1 MARMDLSMKRPNILL
16 ITSDQQRADC
26 FGFENRHVRTPHLD
40 RLAGAGTRFSACI
53 TPNLVCQPS
62 RASIL
67 TGLLPLT
74 HGVWDNGVDLDPRV
88 GERGFAGTLAAAGYD
103 TAYFGKAH
111 FATKATFKPTGT
123 PECMRSFA
131 KHGADWRGPYMGFRH
146 VELIVLGHVNNP
158 MPLERPPVGHY
169 ERWLL
174 SRGDEEEML
183 ALCTA
188 SAGPD
193 TEGAAQT
200 WHSALPVA
208 WHSSSWLGD
217 RTTDWLRSR
226 DRSKPF
232 CAWISF
238 PDPHQPFDCPVPWS
252 RLHDPKDVP
261 LPQTRNEDPAA
272 VRPWWYKAT
281 LEGTPALADPQFRD
295 LRAKVSRMPKQSD
308 RQLAQ
313 MTANYYGMISLL
325 DHNVG
330 RILSALRDLGIEE
343 ETLVVFTTDHGDMM
357 GNHGLYLKG
366 PWPLEDLLRVGM
378 VARGP
383 GVAAGRVVDQPV
395 STLDLAATFYDFSAV
410 PSPQVLQGRSLKNLL
425 GGKSEARTAAWSEW
439 HVHPSRCGVG
449 LQLRTVRTKTH
460 KATFELGSGAGELY
474 DLVNDP
480 LEQVNRFD
488 DPAFAA
494 VRKELEGLMRE
505 RPGAVLGK
513 LAEPI
518 GMA

>member
-1 MARMDLSMKRPNILL
+1 MTKRPNILL

-40 RLAGAGTRFSACI
+40 RLAQGGARFSACI

-67 TGLLPLT
+67 TGLLPLS
-74 HGVWDNGVDLDPRV
+74 HGVWDNGVDLDPQV
-88 GERGFAGTLAAAGYD
+88 GEQGFAGTLARIGYD
-103 TAYFGKAH
+103 TAFFGKAH
-111 FATKATFKPTGT
+111 FATKATFAPTGT

-131 KHGADWRGPYMGFRH
+131 RYGEKWRGPYMGFRH

-158 MPLERPPVGHY
+158 LPLERPPVGHY

-174 SRGDEEEML
+174 SRDDAEEVL

-188 SAGPD
+188 ADGTD

-208 WHSSSWLGD
+208 WHSSTWLGD
-217 RTTDWLRSR
+217 RAVSFLERHDPSR
-226 DRSKPF
+226 PF
-232 CAWISF
+232 CAWVSF

-252 RLHDPKDVP
+252 KLHDPRDVP
-261 LPQTRNEDPAA
+261 LPETHGEDPAV

-281 LEGTPALADPQFRD
+281 LEGTPALADPQFRN
-295 LRAKVSRMPKQSD
+295 LRAKVSRMPKQTD

-313 MTANYYGMISLL
+313 MTANYYGMISLI

-330 RILSALRDLGIEE
+330 RILGALHDRGLAED
-343 ETLVVFTTDHGDMM
+343 TLVVFTTDHGDMM

-366 PWPLEDLLRVGM
+366 PWPLEDLLRVGLI
-378 VARGP
+378 AAGP
-383 GVAAGRVVDQPV
+383 GVAKDRVVAEPV
-395 STLDLAATFYDFSAV
+395 STLDLAATFYDFAGASA
-410 PSPQVLQGRSLKNLL
+410 PMPLQSRSLKGFL
-425 GGKSEARTAAWSEW
+425 GGEAESRPAAWSEW

-460 KATFELGSGAGELY
+460 KATFELASGAGELY
-474 DLVNDP
+474 DLANDP
-480 LEQVNRFD
+480 LEKVNRFD
-488 DPAFAA
+488 DPGHAR
-494 VRKELEGLMRE
+494 VRKELESLVRE
-505 RPGAVLGK
+505 RPGGVRDP

>member
-1 MARMDLSMKRPNILL
+1 MTRRPNILL

-26 FGFENRHVRTPHLD
+26 FGFENPHIRTPHLNA
-40 RLAGAGTRFSACI
+40 LAAGGTRFSACI

-88 GERGFAGTLAAAGYD
+88 GIQGFAGTLAANGYE

-111 FATKATFKPTGT
+111 FATKATFHPTGT
-123 PECMRSFA
+123 PECMRSQA
-131 KHGADWRGPYMGFRH
+131 KYGPHWRGPYMGFGQ

-158 MPLERPPVGHY
+158 LPLERPPSGHY

-174 SRGDEEEML
+174 SRGDEEAML

-188 SAGPD
+188 ATGPD

-200 WHSALPVA
+200 WHSALPAA
-208 WHSSSWLGD
+208 WHSSTWLGD
-217 RTTDWLRSR
+217 KTVGWLAQHDRSR
-226 DRSKPF
+226 PF
-232 CAWISF
+232 CAWVSF
-238 PDPHQPFDCPVPWS
+238 PDPHQPFDCPLPWS
-252 RLHDPKDVP
+252 LLHDPRDVP
-261 LPQTRNEDPAA
+261 LPATRGED
-272 VRPWWYKAT
+272 VSLRPWWYKAT
-281 LEGTPALADPQFRD
+281 LEGTPQLADPEFRQ
-295 LRAKVSRMPKQSD
+295 LRAKVSRMPAQSD
-308 RQLAQ
+308 RQLAH
-313 MTANYYGMISLL
+313 MTANYYGMISLI

-330 RILSALRDLGIEE
+330 RILSTLDDLGMRED
-343 ETLVVFTTDHGDMM
+343 TLVIYTTDHGDML

-366 PWPLEDLLRVGM
+366 PWPLEDLLRVNM
-378 VARGP
+378 IAAGP
-383 GVAAGRVVDQPV
+383 GVAAGRVVDEPV
-395 STLDLAATFYDFSAV
+395 STLDLAATFYEKAGV
-410 PSPQVLQGRSLKNLL
+410 AAPMELQGRSLGTLL
-425 GGKSEARTAAWSEW
+425 GGADQQREAAWSEW

-449 LQLRTVRTKTH
+449 LQLRTVRTRTH

-480 LEQVNRFD
+480 AETVNRFD
-488 DPAFAA
+488 DPAYAA
-494 VRKELEGLMRE
+494 VRRRMHDLMRE
-505 RPGAVLGK
+505 RPGAVADR